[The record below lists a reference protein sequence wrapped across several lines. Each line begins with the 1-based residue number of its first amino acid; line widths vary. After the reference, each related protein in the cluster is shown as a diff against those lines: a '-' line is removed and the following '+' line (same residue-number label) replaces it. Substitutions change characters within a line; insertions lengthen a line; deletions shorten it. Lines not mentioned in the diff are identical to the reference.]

1 MSILSGLKS
10 AQPVKEEVDNI
21 GGGGFILDS
30 GVHDI
35 HIDLAFIGKSK
46 GGAMSLTI
54 HGKSTTG
61 VTLRNT
67 LWITSGDAKGNKTTY
82 TDKKTK
88 QEVFL
93 PGFAI
98 ANHICMLTAGKEIF
112 DLDTETKTIKLYD
125 FTAAKDVSTD
135 VQTIPDIMNQSVK
148 MGVIKQIVDKNVKDG
163 TGNYVPSGETREEN
177 EIDKVFHG
185 ESGKTVV
192 ELRAKGEAEF
202 IGTWE
207 DKWTGEVRNRSKANK
222 SGAINNGISGAPGDT
237 AAVTTSSDM
246 FSS

>member
-1 MSILSGLKS
+1 MSILAGLKS

-54 HGKSTTG
+54 HGKSATG

-82 TDKKTK
+82 TDKNTK

-125 FTAAKDVSTD
+125 FAQSKDVPTD
-135 VQTIPDIMNQSVK
+135 VQVIPDIMNQGVK
-148 MGVIKQIVDKNVKDG
+148 MGIIKQIVDKNVKDG
-163 TGNYVPSGETREEN
+163 AGNYVPSGETREEN
-177 EIDKVFHG
+177 EIDKVFQLD
-185 ESGKTVV
+185 SGKTVV
-192 ELRAKGEAEF
+192 ELRAKGDAEF

-207 DKWTGEVRNRSKANK
+207 DKWEGEVRNRTKGGK
-222 SGAINNGISGAPGDT
+222 GATPNTGVSGAPSG